1 MKIELPQVGESV
13 TEGVIGKWLKT
24 VGDQV
29 EKFDPLVE
37 IVTDKVAMELPS
49 PVSGI
54 LREIMA
60 SEGETVLM
68 GSVIADIDSDENQTP
83 PPATKLS
90 QSVGHADPSK
100 DQIGTTGVLLKGV
113 APVGP
118 TGSGRSQPVVEN
130 RPTTKNGRYSP
141 AVLRLAEANEVDLS
155 LITGSGRN
163 ERITRKDVQAFIDSR
178 SGLSQQPTGQSVSK
192 IQDSERRLNN
202 RTSEFAEEQRISLS
216 PVRKIIAANM
226 VKSATLIPQ
235 AWSLVEVDVSN
246 MVARRQSTRDN
257 FRQRE
262 GVNITYLPF
271 VIKAVAESLKE
282 NPLLNSSW
290 GEDCIIMKRRINVGI
305 AVAARDGLVVPV
317 IHDADNFSI
326 AGLALKI
333 EDISNRARNGNL
345 TVEDV
350 HSGTFTVNNTGVL
363 GSLASQPLV
372 NYPQAAIMT
381 TEAIVRRPVVVG
393 DGISIRSMMNI
404 CLTFDHRIMDGQQ
417 ASRFNM
423 DVKSK
428 LESLNENSP
437 IY

>member
-1 MKIELPQVGESV
+1 
-13 TEGVIGKWLKT
+13 
-24 VGDQV
+24 
-29 EKFDPLVE
+29 
-37 IVTDKVAMELPS
+37 
-49 PVSGI
+49 
-54 LREIMA
+54 
-60 SEGETVLM
+60 
-68 GSVIADIDSDENQTP
+68 
-83 PPATKLS
+83 
-90 QSVGHADPSK
+90 
-100 DQIGTTGVLLKGV
+100 
-113 APVGP
+113 
-118 TGSGRSQPVVEN
+118 
-130 RPTTKNGRYSP
+130 
-141 AVLRLAEANEVDLS
+141 
-155 LITGSGRN
+155 
-163 ERITRKDVQAFIDSR
+163 
-178 SGLSQQPTGQSVSK
+178 
-192 IQDSERRLNN
+192 
-202 RTSEFAEEQRISLS
+202 
-216 PVRKIIAANM
+216 
-226 VKSATLIPQ
+226 
-235 AWSLVEVDVSN
+235 